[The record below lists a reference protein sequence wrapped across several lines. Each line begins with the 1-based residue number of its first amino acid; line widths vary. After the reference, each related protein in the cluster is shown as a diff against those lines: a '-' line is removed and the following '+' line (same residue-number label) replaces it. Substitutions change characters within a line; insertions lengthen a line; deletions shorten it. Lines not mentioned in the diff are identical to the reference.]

1 MAQENDLMTFDELTS
16 AYRVELKSQLLGDVR
31 KDLYPA
37 LTKLQEFAQKCY
49 EDEYSKDP
57 DSITCEGMNE
67 RRKKVNNLVQKV
79 IDLRMEK
86 VAMMALRAA
95 MGANNLLDKL
105 TQEEREYYNSVAED
119 SKKYRNTVLKDK
131 GRKNYVIPDI
141 APAAEKK
148 ARAEAPPSIRP
159 EAPANAPLPAPP
171 EVLPEAAASIGI
183 DHEGEELIERPRA
196 EIDEPQGE
204 LITIRILEDLPKIA
218 GPDCDYDLRKENVVR
233 MPAALANALI
243 NHEKAV
249 RLNVTP

>member
-1 MAQENDLMTFDELTS
+1 MAQENDQMTFDELTS

-37 LTKLQEFAQKCY
+37 LTKLQESAQKCY

-86 VAMMALRAA
+86 VAMMALRAS

-105 TQEEREYYNSVAED
+105 TQEERTYYDSVAED
-119 SKKYRNTVLKDK
+119 SKKHRNTVLKDK
-131 GRKNYVIPDI
+131 GKKSYVIPDI
-141 APAAEKK
+141 APAVPEKRSK
-148 ARAEAPPSIRP
+148 A
-159 EAPANAPLPAPP
+159 EAPANMSLPAPVEAPP
-171 EVLPEAAASIGI
+171 ETAAASIGI
-183 DHEGEELIERPRA
+183 DPEGEELIERPRA
-196 EIDEPQGE
+196 EIEETRGE
-204 LITIRILEDLPKIA
+204 LITIRILEDLPRIA